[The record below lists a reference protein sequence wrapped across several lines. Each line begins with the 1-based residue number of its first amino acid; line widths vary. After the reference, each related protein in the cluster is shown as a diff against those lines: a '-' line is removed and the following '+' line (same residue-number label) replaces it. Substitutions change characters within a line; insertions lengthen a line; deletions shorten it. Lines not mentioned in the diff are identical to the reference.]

1 MHSKNGWHFLERCG
15 CYWKTWSLWVWA
27 HFAPTHIFRR
37 SKVFS
42 LSRYP
47 SVIAQRCIENNW
59 IVFVSSIY
67 NISQSNIFVHW
78 CAYRELCD
86 CIFVIF
92 YSIFHSTDGRWCSKW
107 GQRLSHEW
115 FAWHSQSTYY
125 LIQQR
130 NTFRYNVFDF
140 SMYILQFSQI
150 ILNTSKWKE
159 IKAHVHILST
169 YTYCSHA

>member
-27 HFAPTHIFRR
+27 HFAPTHISRR

-47 SVIAQRCIENNW
+47 SVIAQRCIEDNW

-92 YSIFHSTDGRWCSKW
+92 YSIFQPMADDIQNKANVCHTND
-107 GQRLSHEW
+107 SHDT
-115 FAWHSQSTYY
+115 A
-125 LIQQR
+125 
-130 NTFRYNVFDF
+130 
-140 SMYILQFSQI
+140 
-150 ILNTSKWKE
+150 
-159 IKAHVHILST
+159 KAHTTSYNNETPSDTMYLTLVCIFYNFHKSFST
-169 YTYCSHA
+169 LPNERRSKPTYIF